1 MQRRWGLSQMSIR
14 TCQSNGLESIT
25 YIRKGRVVYDR
36 LVSLVGSPAGLYSYG
51 NFITYTEYDA
61 KPPEYIIKEN
71 DKPGLNRGT
80 HRIVVGSN
88 GNIYYSPDHYLTFV
102 RLVD

>member
-1 MQRRWGLSQMSIR
+1 MRRHWGLSQMSIR
-14 TCQSNGLESIT
+14 ICQSSRIESIT
-25 YIRKGRVVYDR
+25 YIRKGSVVYDW

-71 DKPGLNRGT
+71 GKPGLNRGT

>member
-1 MQRRWGLSQMSIR
+1 MSSSKVFENRPIG
-14 TCQSNGLESIT
+14 S
-25 YIRKGRVVYDR
+25 KG
-36 LVSLVGSPAGLYSYG
+36 GSVLPTKDKDG
-51 NFITYTEYDA
+51 NLITYTEYDA

-71 DKPGLNRGT
+71 GKPGLNRGT

-88 GNIYYSPDHYLTFV
+88 GSIYYSPDHYLTFV

>member
-1 MQRRWGLSQMSIR
+1 MGSKDGSILP
-14 TCQSNGLESIT
+14 T
-25 YIRKGRVVYDR
+25 KDKD
-36 LVSLVGSPAGLYSYG
+36 G
-51 NFITYTEYDA
+51 NLITYTEYDT

-71 DKPGLNRGT
+71 GNPGLNRGT

-88 GNIYYSPDHYLTFV
+88 GIIYYSPDHYLTFV

>member
-1 MQRRWGLSQMSIR
+1 MGSKDGSILP
-14 TCQSNGLESIT
+14 T
-25 YIRKGRVVYDR
+25 KDKD
-36 LVSLVGSPAGLYSYG
+36 G
-51 NFITYTEYDA
+51 NLIAYTEYDA

-71 DKPGLNRGT
+71 GKPRLNRGT

-88 GNIYYSPDHYLTFV
+88 GSIYYSPDHYLTFV

>member
-1 MQRRWGLSQMSIR
+1 MS
-14 TCQSNGLESIT
+14 SKDGSILPT
-25 YIRKGRVVYDR
+25 KDKD
-36 LVSLVGSPAGLYSYG
+36 G
-51 NFITYTEYDA
+51 NLITYTEYDA

-71 DKPGLNRGT
+71 GKPGLNRGT

-88 GNIYYSPDHYLTFV
+88 GSIYYSPDHYLTFI

>member
-1 MQRRWGLSQMSIR
+1 MQMSIR
-14 TCQSNGLESIT
+14 ICQSSRIESIT
-25 YIRKGRVVYDR
+25 YIRKGSVVYDW

-71 DKPGLNRGT
+71 GKPGLNRGT

>member
-1 MQRRWGLSQMSIR
+1 MGSKDGSILP
-14 TCQSNGLESIT
+14 T
-25 YIRKGRVVYDR
+25 KDKD
-36 LVSLVGSPAGLYSYG
+36 G
-51 NFITYTEYDA
+51 NLITYTEYDA

-71 DKPGLNRGT
+71 GKPRLNRGT

>member
-1 MQRRWGLSQMSIR
+1 MLGSSKVFENRPIGS
-14 TCQSNGLESIT
+14 
-25 YIRKGRVVYDR
+25 KG
-36 LVSLVGSPAGLYSYG
+36 GSVLPTKDKDG
-51 NFITYTEYDA
+51 NLITYTEYDA

-71 DKPGLNRGT
+71 GKPGLNRGT

-88 GNIYYSPDHYLTFV
+88 GSIYYSPDHYLTFV